1 MGQTDSK
8 QLSICSFCQAEI
20 VLNEKENKRVS
31 RSETSSESN
40 EQKTNTTAAASHQST
55 SKLPLGTFLCS
66 RCHGFY
72 TKTSQNSSRRKLS
85 FNSHSNTNSSM
96 ADSHLSNLC
105 SIRQRCRNIQHL
117 HIAPFQDTLAA
128 VEEKEVCGQYIIDT
142 YLKPYFVQHRVV
154 VSAHSR
160 LIMRNVEFKVFG
172 CYPPRGV
179 VNESTRFHLNDNDG
193 RLIQLRWR
201 HIRQIHL
208 LPTKASHITYSKH
221 RDYNAN
227 NESNDNEDL
236 LQSHLK
242 PYLKQN
248 DAAFY
253 IDTGAV
259 EEQGQNKMHRRHLME
274 EETFAFNGIEWRVMK
289 CLPPDGYIDNTS
301 TIYCH
306 GDPVMDCNKI
316 SIRPIFESL
325 PNLHKNYT
333 PRQIKSFYLDPFFRG
348 RCRYIDHSREIKIF
362 GVDFSIR
369 ESLPSAG
376 IITLS
381 TMIDYNAAPVK
392 AVELQEMQAQ
402 EDMELARQLQEEE
415 NNRSPFPSMNIH
427 NGSNPPQYHQV
438 TLADITE
445 IFERLQAAQSP
456 SNTNNPNNDP
466 FLQFIRQ
473 LQIASQ
479 NNPRRQRNA
488 GVNPQLIDRLPTIKY
503 RHNQE
508 DIVDTGDDNMDIN
521 KSCRICLEYYE
532 AGEELRFLPCFHKY
546 HKECVDRWFQM
557 SSKCPICK
565 TSISQPLRQNVQ

>member
-289 CLPPDGYIDNTS
+289 CLPYDGFIDNTS

-306 GDPVMDCNKI
+306 GDPVMDCTKMC
-316 SIRPIFESL
+316 IRPIYESL
-325 PNLHKNYT
+325 PNQHKNYT
-333 PRQIKSFYLDPFFRG
+333 PQQIKSFYLEPFFYG
-348 RCRYIDHSREIKIF
+348 RCRYMDHSRQIKIF

-369 ESLPSAG
+369 ECVPTAA
-376 IITLS
+376 IITFA
-381 TMIDYNAAPVK
+381 TNIDYNAA
-392 AVELQEMQAQ
+392 AVRADELQEMQAQ
-402 EDMELARQLQEEE
+402 EDMELARRLQEEE
-415 NNRSPFPSMNIH
+415 NNQNY
-427 NGSNPPQYHQV
+427 QQV
-438 TLADITE
+438 TLVDVIQ

-456 SNTNNPNNDP
+456 SNMNSPNDDP
-466 FLQFIRQ
+466 FVQFVHQ
-473 LQIASQ
+473 LRSASQ
-479 NNPRRQRNA
+479 NNPQQPSNA
-488 GVNPQLIDRLPTIKY
+488 GVTARFVNRLPTIKY
-503 RHNQE
+503 KHNTE
-508 DIVDTGDDNMDIN
+508 DIVDHGDDAMDLN

-532 AGEELRFLPCFHKY
+532 DGEELRFLPCFHKY
-546 HKECVDRWFQM
+546 HKECVDQWFQM

-565 TSISQPLRQNVQ
+565 TSISQPLRQNV